1 MTHSILLIKRITC
14 SMQSS
19 LVTLLL
25 ASELPFSHHG
35 FDDHSQAL
43 VTIVGFGY
51 HVCLFAPRDIFIVW
65 LSHFVIMIGEVI
77 YTCASCALRLI
88 SI

>member
-1 MTHSILLIKRITC
+1 
-14 SMQSS
+14 MQSS

-51 HVCLFAPRDIFIVW
+51 HVCLFVC
-65 LSHFVIMIGEVI
+65 LFVCLLQETFSLFGF
-77 YTCASCALRLI
+77 LI
-88 SI
+88 CDYDW